1 MALPSIP
8 ALGALGKSLGLG
20 GAFAA
25 GSRALPRATN
35 QLRNAGS
42 RVSGWLGRNT
52 GRAGAGAGGAVGG
65 FGLAGIMDRLGIED
79 DRLRTATALALVLA
93 VVVAIG
99 QLVDIQLGGS

>member
-1 MALPSIP
+1 MALPAIP

-25 GSRALPRATN
+25 GSRALP
-35 QLRNAGS
+35 

-65 FGLAGIMDRLGIED
+65 FGLASVMDRLGIED
-79 DRLRTATALALVLA
+79 DRLRTATALAIVLS
-93 VVVAIG
+93 VVVAVG
-99 QLVDIQLGGS
+99 QLVDIQIGGS

>member
-1 MALPSIP
+1 MALPAIP

-25 GSRALPRATN
+25 GSRAVSRY
-35 QLRNAGS
+35 GS

-79 DRLRTATALALVLA
+79 DRLRTATALALVLGVIVA
-93 VVVAIG
+93 VG
-99 QLVDIQLGGS
+99 QLVDIQIGG